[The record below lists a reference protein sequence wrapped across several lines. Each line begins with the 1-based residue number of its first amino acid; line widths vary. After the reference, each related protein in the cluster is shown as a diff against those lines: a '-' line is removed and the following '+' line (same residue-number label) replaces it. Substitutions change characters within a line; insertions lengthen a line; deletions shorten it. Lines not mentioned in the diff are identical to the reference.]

1 MSNERFNDI
10 LDFSLGYDRMLA
22 YPETVDFQTV
32 ARETALNETW
42 RDTTSQTMWDILGA
56 CGKDIN
62 NVVCSSAIDYVQNI
76 SDINTAQIPALL
88 NMAGMLNYET
98 GSLLDLYQIM
108 PVGLQVMVNLL
119 SVDREY
125 LFGGE
130 SPILSVPM
138 VRKLMERMKVE
149 LMRLTDKTPN
159 EQMALEDVFTEV
171 KRNNHR
177 VNAKQYRE
185 IIKSIFYEF
194 IVDVLSARYSTTETG
209 TLIDNLL
216 YDELSKYMTYDSV
229 PTTTILDRTAA
240 PAINAPQTS
249 PA

>member
-194 IVDVLSARYSTTETG
+194 IVS
-209 TLIDNLL
+209 
-216 YDELSKYMTYDSV
+216 
-229 PTTTILDRTAA
+229 
-240 PAINAPQTS
+240 
-249 PA
+249 